1 MATQPILQPFSGGTL
16 NRSLPGM
23 RVNPYTRR
31 DETDILQG
39 EQLSNL
45 GQATRTAPQHN
56 VDPLGNVTEYN
67 YETGKWEPSGSIF
80 SAFGMFGAGG
90 AGGAGGGT
98 GGAMD
103 ASDTARR
110 TESKERNANRTTAA
124 MRGLDAAMSARGIFG
139 SRIHAG
145 EIGDVF
151 TRGMGE
157 EAGTDR
163 ALTVERGRR
172 SQQVE
177 DRDFAAGHDLRMA
190 QFQAQNARTLQQ
202 RNPTAAILAILANY
216 GMQY

>member
-1 MATQPILQPFSGGTL
+1 MAAMQTLQPFSGGGF

-23 RVNPYTRR
+23 RINPYSRV
-31 DETDILQG
+31 DETGALEN

-45 GQATRTAPQHN
+45 GQAARTAPQHN
-56 VDPLGNVTEYN
+56 VDPMGGVTQYN
-67 YETGKWEPSGSIF
+67 YETGAWEPAGNLF
-80 SAFGMFGAGG
+80 SSFGLFGA
-90 AGGAGGGT
+90 GAGGGGD
-98 GGAMD
+98 GGGGLMD
-103 ASDTARR
+103 AADTARR

-145 EIGDVF
+145 ELGDVF

-177 DRDFAAGHDLRMA
+177 DRDFGAAHDLRMA
-190 QFQAQNARTLQQ
+190 QFNAQNARQMQQ